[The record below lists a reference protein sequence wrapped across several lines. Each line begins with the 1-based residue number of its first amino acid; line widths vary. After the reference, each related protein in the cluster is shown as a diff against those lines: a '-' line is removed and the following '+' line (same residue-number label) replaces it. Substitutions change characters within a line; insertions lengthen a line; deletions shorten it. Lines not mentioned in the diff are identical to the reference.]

1 MKGKRLSP
9 ISPVPVSDVYR
20 PGATGLCR
28 ITAPRKEQLQPF
40 AGLEGPDLVPEE
52 RRELEIQIVRGR
64 FHFTLLI
71 LDERGQVLAGPG
83 HRLHFQL
90 QHIFHVR
97 QDVPDRLLYGAR
109 RDAVLPV
116 VRELDLAAA
125 LGFPDRVPDGPGY
138 DVRIDQ
144 HFAGHVP
151 GRPADGLDER
161 GLAPQKT
168 FLVGVQDGDERNL
181 RQIQAFPKQVH
192 AHQDVVSAAPGPS
205 AQAGQ
210 YPDAVQGLNVA
221 VEIVHLHL
229 TLFKIRGQVL
239 GHFFG
244 QGGHEHALLPSHA
257 LRDAR
262 DKVIHL
268 APGGPDGYLRV
279 RESRRT
285 DDLLRDALARL
296 AFERSRRRGGVD
308 HLPHP
313 LPELRSFERPV
324 VRRRGQPEAE
334 FDERLFPGGIAFVH
348 ALYLR
353 HGHVGFVY
361 YRQKTLRKIIEQGV
375 RRLARCAAGK
385 MPGIVLDAVAI
396 SDLPDHGQVEFGP
409 ALQALRLQK
418 LAVLLEIGEPFLE
431 LRLDLLDGA
440 RAYLRRGH
448 EVLGG
453 RDVYFRRLRRPPGT
467 EALHRVYLVYLVY
480 PAVPQLEVVDDLPV
494 RRHYLPVVA
503 PQAESAA
510 LKVGIRPLELQLD
523 QLAHEA
529 LPVHGIADLEM
540 EYALGVRRGRPQ
552 AVDAGNR
559 SHHYHVLAGEQG
571 GRRRV
576 AELVYLVVHQRFF
589 ADIGIR
595 GRQIRFRLVIIVIGN
610 EIMHRVLGEKLP
622 ELVRELGGQ
631 GLIVRDDQG
640 RSLERLD
647 DVRDG
652 EGLAG
657 AGDPQKG
664 LVAKSAGK
672 PVREVRDRLGL
683 VACRLVLGYEFEI
696 HTR

>member
-1 MKGKRLSP
+1 M
-9 ISPVPVSDVYR
+9 
-20 PGATGLCR
+20 
-28 ITAPRKEQLQPF
+28 
-40 AGLEGPDLVPEE
+40 
-52 RRELEIQIVRGR
+52 
-64 FHFTLLI
+64 
-71 LDERGQVLAGPG
+71 
-83 HRLHFQL
+83 
-90 QHIFHVR
+90 
-97 QDVPDRLLYGAR
+97 
-109 RDAVLPV
+109 
-116 VRELDLAAA
+116 
-125 LGFPDRVPDGPGY
+125 
-138 DVRIDQ
+138 
-144 HFAGHVP
+144 
-151 GRPADGLDER
+151 
-161 GLAPQKT
+161 
-168 FLVGVQDGDERNL
+168 
-181 RQIQAFPKQVH
+181 
-192 AHQDVVSAAPGPS
+192 
-205 AQAGQ
+205 
-210 YPDAVQGLNVA
+210 
-221 VEIVHLHL
+221 
-229 TLFKIRGQVL
+229 
-239 GHFFG
+239 
-244 QGGHEHALLPSHA
+244 
-257 LRDAR
+257 
-262 DKVIHL
+262 
-268 APGGPDGYLRV
+268 
-279 RESRRT
+279 
-285 DDLLRDALARL
+285 
-296 AFERSRRRGGVD
+296 
-308 HLPHP
+308 
-313 LPELRSFERPV
+313 
-324 VRRRGQPEAE
+324 
-334 FDERLFPGGIAFVH
+334 
-348 ALYLR
+348 
-353 HGHVGFVY
+353 GFVY
-361 YRQKTLRKIIEQGV
+361 YRQKTLREIIEQGI
-375 RRLARCAAGK
+375 RRLARRAAGK
-385 MPGIVLDAVAI
+385 MPGIVLYAVAI
-396 SDLPDHGQVEFGP
+396 PDLPDHGQIEFGP

-418 LAVLLEIGEPFLE
+418 LAVLLEIREPFFE

-440 RAYLRRGH
+440 RPHLRGGH

-640 RSLERLD
+640 RSLDRLD

-672 PVREVRDRLGL
+672 PVREFRDRLGL
-683 VACRLVLGYEFEI
+683 VAGRLVLGYEFEI